1 PGDTGTTLTTHHW
14 SRAYDG
20 ERSSFRTLCTR
31 FRARPIQ
38 VKDMRQPDPITLQ
51 RVSKLLSAARPLLVE
66 EITTA
71 WLARTLVRVDGGPML
86 DAPRL
91 GQALRMLGFQCTR
104 RRRGARKV
112 SVWLLPGASPPRVG
126 RPRRCSQSNTGDFS
140 YGS

>member
-1 PGDTGTTLTTHHW
+1 
-14 SRAYDG
+14 
-20 ERSSFRTLCTR
+20 
-31 FRARPIQ
+31 
-38 VKDMRQPDPITLQ
+38 MRQPDPITLQ
-51 RVSKLLSAARPLLVE
+51 RVFELLSAARPLLVE

-91 GQALRMLGFQCTR
+91 GPALRMLGFQCTR

-126 RPRRCSQSNTGDFS
+126 RPRRCSQSNNGDFS
-140 YGS
+140 HGSSFKTC